1 MPTVY
6 SAGPQAEKPREPW
19 EQDCSS
25 GQAPQFGGD
34 TEGFTGTMAPY
45 LTACLAGFESTR
57 PVTGAIGAGS
67 LSHQTAGA
75 PPLTK
80 VGSLKRLRYT
90 ATEVS
95 MERLQNAAQQLRRLV
110 IQMTTTA
117 GSGHPTSCLS
127 CAEIVAALFF
137 QEMRWDPGD
146 PKARNVDTFILSKG
160 HAAPI
165 LWAALWQAG
174 AIDEDPLSL
183 RKWGSTLEGHPTPS
197 NPWVR
202 VATGSLGQGLAAG
215 NGMAL
220 ANRLDNIDAYIY
232 CLLGDG
238 ECSEGS
244 VWEAAQFA
252 SLNKLSN
259 LVAIVDVNALAQSG
273 PAPYQHDTS
282 VFARRFQAFGWKTTE
297 IEGHDL
303 PSVLNALDQAKKAGP
318 TAIIART
325 IKGKGVSFLEGKDG
339 WHGKA
344 LDQEQVEKA
353 LAELGGEST
362 SKITVEP
369 QRVGTYHTLQRR
381 ATPAIT
387 IDYSLGD
394 QIATRESFGRAL
406 KKLGNL
412 LPELVVLDGDVKNST
427 HTAYFAQAYPERFF
441 ESYIAEQN
449 MAGTALGLAVC
460 DKIPC
465 AATFACFLS
474 RAYDFIR
481 MAGHSRPPHLIFCGS
496 HAGIS
501 IGQDGPSQMGLEDIA
516 TFRAVFGSTVLYPC
530 DGVSAERLIEQAT
543 KTQGIIYLRTTRS
556 KTPVIYDPNEDFPV
570 GGSKTLRTS
579 NEDQFTLIAAGIT
592 VHEALSA
599 HQRLAEKGISTRVID
614 AYSVKPLDK
623 ETLSKAAQETKALI
637 TIEDHWCEGGLG
649 EAVAATVSSLAPV
662 YRLAIKDEPHS
673 GKPAE
678 LLEHY
683 GISSKAI
690 EKKITQL
697 MG

>member
-1 MPTVY
+1 M
-6 SAGPQAEKPREPW
+6 
-19 EQDCSS
+19 
-25 GQAPQFGGD
+25 
-34 TEGFTGTMAPY
+34 
-45 LTACLAGFESTR
+45 
-57 PVTGAIGAGS
+57 
-67 LSHQTAGA
+67 
-75 PPLTK
+75 
-80 VGSLKRLRYT
+80 KRL
-90 ATEVS
+90 
-95 MERLQNAAQQLRRLV
+95 QDAAQQLRRLV
-110 IQMTTTA
+110 IQMTTA
-117 GSGHPTSCLS
+117 ASSGHPTSCLS

-165 LWAALWQAG
+165 LWAALWEAG

-202 VATGSLGQGLAAG
+202 VATGSLGQGLAAA

-273 PAPYQHDTS
+273 PAPYQHDTG

-303 PSVLNALDQAKKAGP
+303 PSILNALDQAKKAGP

-344 LDQEQVEKA
+344 LDQEQMEKA
-353 LAELGGEST
+353 LAELGGEHT
-362 SKITVEP
+362 GKITVEP
-369 QRVGTYHTLQRR
+369 QRVGTYHTLQRK

-516 TFRAVFGSTVLYPC
+516 MFRAVFGSTVLYPC
-530 DGVSAERLIEQAT
+530 DGISAERLTEQAT

-556 KTPVIYDPNEDFPV
+556 KTPVIYDLDEDFPV

-592 VHEALSA
+592 VHEALTA

-614 AYSVKPLDK
+614 AYSIKPLDK

-678 LLEHY
+678 LLAHY

-690 EKKITQL
+690 EEKIIQL
-697 MG
+697 VG